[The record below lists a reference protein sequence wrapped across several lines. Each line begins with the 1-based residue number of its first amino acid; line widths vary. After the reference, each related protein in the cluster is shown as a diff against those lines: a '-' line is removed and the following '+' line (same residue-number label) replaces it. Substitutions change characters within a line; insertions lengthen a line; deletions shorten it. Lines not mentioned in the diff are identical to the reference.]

1 MFMLKYRLCH
11 VKNSNDR
18 YNFTRNATVIFDWW
32 KTRITPMRMHVEKK
46 NRIKIFF
53 EIKNY

>member
-1 MFMLKYRLCH
+1 MLKYRLCH

-32 KTRITPMRMHVEKK
+32 KTRITPMRMHVGKK
-46 NRIKIFF
+46 ITSKYFL
-53 EIKNY
+53 K